1 MIKLTLDNIFR
12 VSTVLALVST
22 TAMAIPG
29 DITDCTIDHGIC
41 VCTGDCPSFT
51 SNWPENNKVDALCIA
66 VENVN
71 ATVDIMDLRDGGMNG
86 EVDID
91 GKEYTA
97 PFAHCPSS
105 ESSDGDEEEEDGGG
119 GGGND
124 GINGSRSI
132 SSMYYCFVASA
143 AAVMIGADVWENE

>member
-1 MIKLTLDNIFR
+1 MIKLMLDNIFR
-12 VSTVLALVST
+12 VSTVLALVSI
-22 TAMAIPG
+22 TAVAIPG

-51 SNWPENNKVDALCIA
+51 SNWPVNNKVDALCKA

-119 GGGND
+119 GGG
-124 GINGSRSI
+124 RH
-132 SSMYYCFVASA
+132 
-143 AAVMIGADVWENE
+143 